1 MPVAKLSVSLDEE
14 LAEVVR
20 AAAAEEG
27 ESVSSWMASAA
38 TARLRN
44 RLLGHAVVELIT
56 ESQLTED
63 ELRNAL
69 AEARSN
75 AIHTDPSG
83 THS

>member
-1 MPVAKLSVSLDEE
+1 MPVAKLSVSLDQE

-44 RLLGHAVVELIT
+44 RLLGHAVAELLA
-56 ESQLTED
+56 ESQLSED
-63 ELRNAL
+63 ELQNAL
-69 AEARSN
+69 VAARSN